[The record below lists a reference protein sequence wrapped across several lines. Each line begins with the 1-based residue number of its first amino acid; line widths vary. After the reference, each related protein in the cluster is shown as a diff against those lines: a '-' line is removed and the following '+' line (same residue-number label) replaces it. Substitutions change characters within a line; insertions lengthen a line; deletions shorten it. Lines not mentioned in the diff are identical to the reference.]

1 MNKSYQVH
9 SRILLAPLFA
19 VLDGGYINILY
30 IVHTCL
36 IVACCL
42 LLGEKMEKRDKEGK
56 KSFLE
61 VSPSF

>member
-9 SRILLAPLFA
+9 SRILLALLFA
-19 VLDGGYINILY
+19 VLDGGYVHQHT
-30 IVHTCL
+30 VHTCF